1 MRIRISISL
10 FFLVFA
16 FLKTNAQTYNY
27 SYTDPCTG
35 NIKNLIVPINGT
47 VTVGYYGFIGNFSQQ
62 DFSNGNFESWA
73 NNIFSQY
80 NGSPCSEI
88 IGLGGQINMA
98 QDVALN
104 TISIINSLSS
114 LMDLS
119 NGATDF
125 LSGTLTA
132 ASNSSNTRE
141 KKGDKKNNN
150 GGNANSQQTASGT
163 VNSGTNAGGSTNNAG
178 SSNSNLNPNNNSETS
193 TSNSTGTNSNSGG
206 ISNSTAANNQNGTN
220 GTGNTNGGNQATSG
234 SNEGGS
240 NNGGIGT
247 SGSNA
252 GAQGETPTGSNAAQN
267 GSNENGNTQTLPSV
281 NNQNSNTN
289 GTNINSTVNNN
300 PSGSVGNGNM
310 GSSTSGQGEKGET
323 NQGITNGNP
332 TPAPTN
338 STNSNSNSGG
348 NSNSGSPNENG
359 NTTNSE
365 ETTKPQEEQGGQ
377 TNITQGATKTINQN
391 KDGGKPTVI
400 ASSDFVGFNFQ
411 NSEVRTGLKLTGGY
425 HNMRW
430 DGETARG
437 GLLDYVS
444 AQKGPNLTGYHAWI
458 NKKSVGLLS
467 GTLSVGFEGRGS
479 IYGTLAGGQMFMFPK
494 IPSLKAVYMGTI
506 SYGQVYKTPFL
517 GSALIAGGMYDLK
530 FGRRIDVKLMALF
543 VYSPY
548 VSYYNDL
555 VLKSPYVV
563 LPSLGTNI
571 SITKRFKFNI
581 NAGGAWAIKVNTLN
595 YTITCGTRLL
605 VGQ

>member
-1 MRIRISISL
+1 VIIRISISL
-10 FFLVFA
+10 VFLVLVF
-16 FLKTNAQTYNY
+16 FKTNAQTYNY

-35 NIKNLIVPINGT
+35 NIKNIIVPINGT

-80 NGSPCSEI
+80 SGSPCSEI

-104 TISIINSLSS
+104 TIGIINSLSS

-132 ASNSSNTRE
+132 ASNSSNTQE
-141 KKGDKKNNN
+141 KKGNKKDKNNN
-150 GGNANSQQTASGT
+150 NEGNNGSESPSSNAGT
-163 VNSGTNAGGSTNNAG
+163 SSNNTNTTNTDTGTNINNNQN
-178 SSNSNLNPNNNSETS
+178 SNSNQV
-193 TSNSTGTNSNSGG
+193 GG
-206 ISNSTAANNQNGTN
+206 SNSTASNNQNGTN
-220 GTGNTNGGNQATSG
+220 GTGNPNGGSQTNTG
-234 SNEGGS
+234 SNEGGA
-240 NNGGIGT
+240 NNGGTGT

-252 GAQGETPTGSNAAQN
+252 GNEGQTSTGSTSTQG
-267 GSNENGNTQTLPSV
+267 GSNENGNSQTPTSV
-281 NNQNSNTN
+281 TNQNSNSN
-289 GTNINSTVNNN
+289 GTNINNSVNSN
-300 PSGSVGNGNM
+300 PSNSVGNGNTGSGNNGQETTEQTNQEIGSGTTDPNNSSNG
-310 GSSTSGQGEKGET
+310 GSSGTS
-323 NQGITNGNP
+323 
-332 TPAPTN
+332 
-338 STNSNSNSGG
+338 S
-348 NSNSGSPNENG
+348 SGSPNGNG
-359 NTTNSE
+359 NSPNSE
-365 ETTKPQEEQGGQ
+365 ESTKPQEEEGGGQ
-377 TNITQGATKTINQN
+377 TNITQGATKTVNQN
-391 KDGGKPTVI
+391 REGGKPTVI